1 MKDLNNHED
10 VTHRYLLYK
19 IKSIVKLMRPKHYI
33 KNFLI
38 FLPLFFSGEL
48 NNINKIIVCILGFI
62 SFCLLASVVYI
73 INDLKDIEADR
84 LNPTKKNRPL
94 ASGKIKKNE
103 AVILLVFLMIFMFL
117 FNIISFKL
125 NYITLNQFIISL
137 GLECVYLVLNILYS
151 CGLKNIPIVDIVILV
166 SGFIIRML
174 YGAEITQI
182 EISNWMYLT
191 VMSGAFYMGLGKRR
205 NEVIK
210 QGDKARKVLKKYN
223 KEFLDK
229 FMYVC
234 LVLSIVFYSLW
245 TIDGQTIERVGSNYM
260 IWTIPLLMIILMKY
274 SLIIEGDSYGDPVD
288 VLIKDRF
295 LIVLVL
301 LFVFSMISIL
311 YIL

>member
-1 MKDLNNHED
+1 
-10 VTHRYLLYK
+10 
-19 IKSIVKLMRPKHYI
+19 
-33 KNFLI
+33 
-38 FLPLFFSGEL
+38 
-48 NNINKIIVCILGFI
+48 
-62 SFCLLASVVYI
+62 
-73 INDLKDIEADR
+73 
-84 LNPTKKNRPL
+84 
-94 ASGKIKKNE
+94 
-103 AVILLVFLMIFMFL
+103 
-117 FNIISFKL
+117 
-125 NYITLNQFIISL
+125 
-137 GLECVYLVLNILYS
+137 
-151 CGLKNIPIVDIVILV
+151 
-166 SGFIIRML
+166 
-174 YGAEITQI
+174 
-182 EISNWMYLT
+182 MYLT

-210 QGDKARKVLKKYN
+210 QGDKARKVLEKYN

>member
-1 MKDLNNHED
+1 MENVLE
-10 VTHRYLLYK
+10 K
-19 IKSIVKLMRPKHYI
+19 IKSIVKLMRPKHYL

-48 NNINKIIVCILGFI
+48 NNINKVIVCFLGFI
-62 SFCLLASVVYI
+62 SFCLLASTVYV
-73 INDLKDIEADR
+73 INDLKDVEIDK
-84 LNPTKKNRPL
+84 LNPTKKNRPI
-94 ASGKIKKNE
+94 ASGKIKRNE
-103 AVILLVFLMIFMFL
+103 AVLIIIVLLILMCMFNFLSY
-117 FNIISFKL
+117 NFK
-125 NYITLNQFIISL
+125 YITLNQFIIL
-137 GLECVYLVLNILYS
+137 LLLECLYLILNILYS
-151 CGLKNIPIVDIVILV
+151 FGLKNIPIVDIVILV
-166 SGFIIRML
+166 SGFIIRL
-174 YGAEITQI
+174 VYGAEITQI

-210 QGDKARKVLKKYN
+210 QGEKSRKVLKKYN

-260 IWTIPLLMIILMKY
+260 IWTIPLLMIILMRY

-295 LIVLVL
+295 LLVLVL
-301 LFVFSMISIL
+301 LFIFAMISIL

>member
-1 MKDLNNHED
+1 METVLE
-10 VTHRYLLYK
+10 K
-19 IKSIVKLMRPKHYI
+19 IKSIVKLIRPKHYL

-48 NNINKIIVCILGFI
+48 NNINKVIVCFFGFI
-62 SFCLLASVVYI
+62 SFCLLASTVYV
-73 INDLKDIEADR
+73 INDLKDVEIDK
-84 LNPTKKNRPL
+84 LNPTKKNRPI
-94 ASGKIKKNE
+94 ASGKIKMNE
-103 AVILLVFLMIFMFL
+103 AVLIIIGLLILMCIFNFLSY
-117 FNIISFKL
+117 NFK
-125 NYITLNQFIISL
+125 YITLNQFIIL
-137 GLECVYLVLNILYS
+137 LLLECLYLILNILYS
-151 CGLKNIPIVDIVILV
+151 FGLKNIPIVDIVILV
-166 SGFIIRML
+166 SGFIIRL
-174 YGAEITQI
+174 VYGAEITQI

-210 QGDKARKVLKKYN
+210 QGDKSRKVLKKYN